1 MNKTK
6 KWTRIE
12 APPIETK
19 EQIKELCDAT
29 PGMAAYGNRVRIVIG
44 IPVDV
49 AAKVAQEMKRT
60 GKSSSTIIS
69 EILTK
74 TLTNE
79 E

>member
-12 APPIETK
+12 AHPTETK
-19 EQIKELCDAT
+19 EHIKELCEAT
-29 PGMAAYGNRVRIVIG
+29 KGMQAYGNRVRIVIG

-60 GKSSSTIIS
+60 GKSSSTIKFSI
-69 EILTK
+69 
-74 TLTNE
+74 
-79 E
+79 